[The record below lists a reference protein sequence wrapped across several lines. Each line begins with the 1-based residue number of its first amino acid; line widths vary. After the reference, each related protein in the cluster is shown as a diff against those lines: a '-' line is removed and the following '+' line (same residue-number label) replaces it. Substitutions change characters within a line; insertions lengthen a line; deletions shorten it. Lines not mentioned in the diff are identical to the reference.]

1 MWTRGERPISIPGD
15 VRPAVTEA
23 VTRGT
28 ARLFEDLGAAVVTEF
43 TLATGR
49 RADLVALH
57 PDGGI
62 DIVEVKSSREDYL
75 SDVKWTEYQAFCDRF
90 YFAVAPG
97 FPMDLLPSEAVCG
110 LIVADAWSAE
120 IVRSAP
126 ERKLASARR
135 RALTVKLA
143 RTAAVRLRQL
153 IDPRPV
159 GY

>member
-1 MWTRGERPISIPGD
+1 MTRG
-15 VRPAVTEA
+15 V
-23 VTRGT
+23 

-49 RADLVALH
+49 RADLAALH

-62 DIVEVKSSREDYL
+62 DIVEVKSSREDFL
-75 SDVKWTEYQAFCDRF
+75 SDTKWPEYQGFCDRF

-97 FPMDLLPSEAVCG
+97 FPLDLLPDESVCG
-110 LIVADAWSAE
+110 LVVADAWSAE
-120 IVRSAP
+120 IVRPAP

-135 RALTVKLA
+135 RALTIKLA

-153 IDPRPV
+153 IDPRFA
-159 GY
+159 